1 MYCNLIFLVQKVAEE
16 YGIWMYALV
25 LFLLT
30 LWWAAH
36 WGDASACP
44 YIHLEAYLDGSI
56 HFSQAFL
63 ASLAEIAGGLAIYKY
78 LFLFFN
84 PQTKIHICCAFLHFF
99 LIIILDTYNIHGI

>member
-1 MYCNLIFLVQKVAEE
+1 
-16 YGIWMYALV
+16 MYALI

-56 HFSQAFL
+56 NFSQAFL
-63 ASLAEIAGGLAIYKY
+63 ASLAEIAGGLVIYKY
-78 LFLFFN
+78 RICFL
-84 PQTKIHICCAFLHFF
+84 QSAS
-99 LIIILDTYNIHGI
+99 